1 MAVILLVDDDRS
13 LREFLEIFLV
23 KEGHTVLTAANAVEA
38 LQLLESRP
46 NIQVVISDIRM
57 PDMSGIE
64 LLKRIKARRQGLP
77 VVLIT
82 AFASMDTAIS
92 AMREGAWD
100 YLTKPFRLDE
110 VRRVL
115 QNVTT
120 GVASGFSSPSDQAV
134 DEQSVQ
140 DVSHTTVNGREVC
153 VGEPPCALQGLQ
165 IHRLDRMVACS
176 SAMLKVFQLIQKVAS
191 SPSSVLIT
199 GESGTGKELVA
210 RAVHNSGNRACHP
223 FVVVNCGG
231 IPENLLEAE
240 LFGHVKGAFTGADRE
255 KTGLFALADQGTIFL
270 DEIGELPI
278 PLQVKLLRVVQQ
290 KTFMPVGGAKE
301 QHVNVRIIA
310 ATNRDLEKE
319 VIAGRF
325 REDLFYRLNVI
336 RIHIPPL
343 RERPEDIPVLVQYF
357 LDKFAEEQ
365 GKSLQGISSFAM
377 RILQEYSFPG
387 NVRELENIVERS
399 VALET
404 SSILLPESL
413 SISRFKEGAGPLEMQ
428 GPLKPL
434 RLVSCLETL
443 EMPKEGID
451 LDEFLANIEKAL
463 IIKALKVAGGSK
475 VNAARLVH
483 MNFRSFRYRL
493 DKYGIE

>member
-1 MAVILLVDDDRS
+1 MKD
-13 LREFLEIFLV
+13 
-23 KEGHTVLTAANAVEA
+23 GHTVLTAVNAAEA
-38 LQLLESRP
+38 LKLLEVRGD
-46 NIQVVISDIRM
+46 IQVVISDIRM

-64 LLKRIKARRQGLP
+64 LLKRIKAQRQGLP

-115 QNVTT
+115 QNVLGANNAHSVLEQVAVSS
-120 GVASGFSSPSDQAV
+120 GVEDVLPQQAAFNNNDSLSSY
-134 DEQSVQ
+134 
-140 DVSHTTVNGREVC
+140 H
-153 VGEPPCALQGLQ
+153 GLQ
-165 IHRLDRMVACS
+165 IHRLNQMVACS
-176 SAMLKVFQLIQKVAS
+176 PAMIRIFQLVQKIAS

-210 RAVHNSGNRACHP
+210 RAIHNLGNRAEHP

-231 IPENLLEAE
+231 IPENLLETE
-240 LFGHVKGAFTGADRE
+240 FFGHVKGAFTGADRE
-255 KTGLFALADQGTIFL
+255 KTGLFSLADKGTIFL

-278 PLQVKLLRVVQQ
+278 TLQVKLLRVVQQ
-290 KTFMPVGGAKE
+290 KTFMPVGGTCE
-301 QHVNVRIIA
+301 QQVNVRIIA
-310 ATNRDLEKE
+310 ATNRDIEKE

-336 RIHIPPL
+336 HIHIPPL
-343 RERPEDIPVLVQYF
+343 RERPEDVPVLVQYF
-357 LDKFAEEQ
+357 LDKFAKEQ

-377 RILQEYSFPG
+377 KILQEYSFPG

-399 VALET
+399 VTLET

-413 SISRFKEGAGPLEMQ
+413 SISRFKETDRENSNIVNARHVMPLHGVSGGQ
-428 GPLKPL
+428 GDSAASSGELKPL
-434 RLVSCLETL
+434 HLVSCLETL
-443 EMPKEGID
+443 EMPKEGIV

-463 IIKALKVAGGSK
+463 ILKALRATNGSK
-475 VNAARLVH
+475 VSAAQLLH
-483 MNFRSFRYRL
+483 INFRSFRYRL

>member
-23 KEGHTVLTAANAVEA
+23 KEGHIVLPAANAAEA
-38 LQLLESRP
+38 LKLLDDRLD
-46 NIQVVISDIRM
+46 IQVVISDIRM

-64 LLKRIKARRQGLP
+64 LLKRIKAQRQELP

-100 YLTKPFRLDE
+100 YLAKPFRLDE

-115 QNVTT
+115 QNVLGSHNMPFTLEQAA
-120 GVASGFSSPSDQAV
+120 AS
-134 DEQSVQ
+134 SVIQ
-140 DVSHTTVNGREVC
+140 EKLSQKVTVSNSNE
-153 VGEPPCALQGLQ
+153 LQYPHKGLH
-165 IHRLDRMVACS
+165 IHRMDRMVSCS
-176 SAMLKVFQLIQKVAS
+176 PVMLKIFQLVQKIAS
-191 SPSSVLIT
+191 SLSSVLIT

-210 RAVHNSGNRACHP
+210 RAIHNLGNRAKNP

-231 IPENLLEAE
+231 IPENLLETE

-255 KTGLFALADQGTIFL
+255 KTGLFSLADKGTIFL
-270 DEIGELPI
+270 DEIGELPLT
-278 PLQVKLLRVVQQ
+278 LQVKLLRVVQE
-290 KTFMPVGGAKE
+290 KTFMPVGGTGE
-301 QHVNVRIIA
+301 QQVDVRIIA
-310 ATNRDLEKE
+310 ATNRDMEKE

-336 RIHIPPL
+336 HIHVPPL

-357 LDKFAEEQ
+357 LDKFAKEQ

-377 RILQEYSFPG
+377 KILQGYTFPG
-387 NVRELENIVERS
+387 NIRELENIVERS
-399 VALET
+399 VTLET

-413 SISRFKEGAGPLEMQ
+413 SISRFKETVEGTAEYSSSSNE
-428 GPLKPL
+428 LKPL
-434 RLVSCLETL
+434 HLLSCLESL
-443 EMPKEGID
+443 EIPNEGIE

-463 IIKALKVAGGSK
+463 ILKALRITNGSK
-475 VNAARLVH
+475 MNAARLLR

>member
-1 MAVILLVDDDRS
+1 MALILLVDDDRS
-13 LREFLEIFLV
+13 LREFLEIFLK
-23 KEGHTVLTAANAVEA
+23 KEGYSVLSAANAAEA
-38 LQLLESRP
+38 LNLLKAHEGIR
-46 NIQVVISDIRM
+46 VVISDIRM

-64 LLKRIKARRQGLP
+64 LLRHVKALRPELP

-92 AMREGAWD
+92 AMKEGAWD

-115 QNVTT
+115 QNALSSGVSSATT
-120 GVASGFSSPSDQAV
+120 AGPDAVSVSDRILHARGQTAEASPGV
-134 DEQSVQ
+134 
-140 DVSHTTVNGREVC
+140 C
-153 VGEPPCALQGLQ
+153 PP
-165 IHRLDRMVACS
+165 IHRLDAMVACS
-176 SAMLKVFQLIQKVAS
+176 PAMLKVFQLIKRVAS

-210 RAVHNSGNRACHP
+210 RALHNLGNRASQP

-231 IPENLLEAE
+231 IPENLLETE

-255 KTGLFALADQGTIFL
+255 KVGLFALADTGTLFL
-270 DEIGELPI
+270 DEIGELPMS
-278 PLQVKLLRVVQQ
+278 LQVKLLRVVQQ
-290 KTFMPVGGAKE
+290 KTFMPVGGTRE
-301 QHVNVRIIA
+301 QRVDVRIVA
-310 ATNRDLEKE
+310 ATNRDLEQE
-319 VIAGRF
+319 VMAKRF

-336 RIHIPPL
+336 HIHIPPL

-357 LDKFAEEQ
+357 LDKFAREQ

-377 RILQEYSFPG
+377 QILQGYSFPG

-404 SSILLPESL
+404 SGILLPESL
-413 SISRFKEGAGPLEMQ
+413 SISRFKEKTETSLAQQ
-428 GPLKPL
+428 GGKGESSEEICVIPSFEAFEIP
-434 RLVSCLETL
+434 R
-443 EMPKEGID
+443 EGME
-451 LDEFLANIEKAL
+451 LDGFLARIEKTL
-463 IIKALKVAGGSK
+463 ILKALQAAHGSK
-475 VNAARLVH
+475 TEAARLLKI
-483 MNFRSFRYRL
+483 NFRSFRYRL